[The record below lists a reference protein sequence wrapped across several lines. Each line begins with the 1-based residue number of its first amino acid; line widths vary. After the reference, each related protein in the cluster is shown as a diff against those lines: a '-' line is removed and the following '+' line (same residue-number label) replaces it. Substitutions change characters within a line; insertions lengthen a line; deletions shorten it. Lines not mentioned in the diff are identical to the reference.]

1 MATRT
6 AALPK
11 ASPEPRRW
19 SSSLG
24 GLSAQARVSIGL
36 VVAFVLTSCWW
47 LALNHGVPVDDA
59 AVHLGSSIDVFEA
72 LRSLHLARAFTE
84 SSPYPPLTE
93 LVGAAGVLVGGVA
106 LAPPHNAL
114 NLIFVPLLALGCY
127 GAGRIAYGRLA
138 GVLAVVFA
146 LGAPLVIE
154 EFHEFM
160 RDAPEAAMV
169 AVSVWAILATER
181 FSRVGFSALAGAS
194 VGLGML
200 SKETFAYFVAGV
212 VLVAAL
218 QGGRRAWRGFVV
230 FAAVAFAI
238 ALPWYVDQI
247 SLVSALSNEA
257 FGSSHYL
264 GSIGVPPGVAPP
276 RLSAANLEWYFWSLV
291 NWQLFLPLFAFS
303 GVGFVWAVYR
313 LLRRRS
319 TSGAELALVIGAL
332 VSWVALTE
340 TFVHDPRYS
349 LPLMI
354 YLAVFGAGWVARLA
368 GPARAALA
376 SVLVLVAIANFMGVS
391 FGLGASVTAG
401 TGSAF
406 YEQQPGA
413 VTFASNHGLWIGE
426 PLRGGDVLG
435 LLRALRRSGVRE
447 VRWYSEDESTVE
459 YSYPGIAVLARIAG
473 LHVPARTPALAEAG
487 PRFAVLAHGRWGPG
501 LPRPCIDLYGQVGVW
516 VTRGGAPAAEAWRYC
531 PV

>member
-6 AALPK
+6 AALPQ
-11 ASPEPRRW
+11 ASPEPRHR
-19 SSSLG
+19 SASLES
-24 GLSAQARVSIGL
+24 LTIPAWISIAI
-36 VVAFVLTSCWW
+36 VVAFVLTTCWW

-93 LVGAAGVLVGGVA
+93 LVGAVGVFVGGVA
-106 LAPPHNAL
+106 IAPPIIAL
-114 NLIFVPLLALGCY
+114 NLFFVPLLALGCY
-127 GAGRIAYGRLA
+127 GAGSIAYGRLA

-160 RDAPEAAMV
+160 LDAPEAAMV
-169 AVSVWAILATER
+169 AVAVWAILATER
-181 FSRVGFSALAGAS
+181 FSRVGLSALAGAS

-212 VLVAAL
+212 VLVVAL
-218 QGGRRAWRGFVV
+218 QGGRRAWRGLVV
-230 FAAVAFAI
+230 FAAVALAI
-238 ALPWYVDQI
+238 ALPWYVDQA
-247 SLVSALSNEA
+247 SLVGELSNEA
-257 FGSSHYL
+257 LGSSHHL
-264 GSIGVPPGVAPP
+264 EAMGIPLGVAPP
-276 RLSAANLEWYFWSLV
+276 RLSATNLEWYFWSLV

-303 GVGFVWAVYR
+303 AVGFVWTVVR
-313 LLRRRS
+313 LIRRQS
-319 TSGAELALVIGAL
+319 ASGAELALVIGAL

-354 YLAVFGAGWVARLA
+354 YLAVFGAGWVTRLA
-368 GPARAALA
+368 GPARVVLA
-376 SVLVLVAIANFMGVS
+376 SVLMLVAITNSLGVS
-391 FGLGASVTAG
+391 FGAGASVMAG
-401 TGSAF
+401 SGSAV

-413 VTFASNHGLWIGE
+413 VTFASNHGLWIGA
-426 PLRGGDVLG
+426 PIRGGDVLG

-459 YSYPGIAVLARIAG
+459 YSYPGIAVLAQIAG
-473 LHVPARTPALAEAG
+473 LRVPARTPALAEAG
-487 PRFAVLAHGRWGPG
+487 PRFAVLAHGRSAPG
-501 LPRPCIDLYGQVGVW
+501 LPSPCIELSGDIGVW
-516 VTRGGAPAAEAWRYC
+516 VTRGGTPAAEAWRYC
-531 PV
+531 PA